1 MITCERGL
9 GLVLAILLEAGGG
22 GHFENHDWF
31 GHHFQIREQ
40 DYMGD
45 HLKESS

>member
-1 MITCERGL
+1 M
-9 GLVLAILLEAGGG
+9 LAILLEGVEGGG

-40 DYMGD
+40 DYMGN
-45 HLKESS
+45 HGKESS